1 VTSTVSRGQPWTIDG
16 YKTSF
21 GKAKIKAGIENR
33 TFHDTRG
40 TAVVNLA
47 LAQCTVA
54 EICSI
59 TGHSLRDAENILS
72 KHYLAA
78 DRRLAE
84 AAIGKLETWKV
95 EKSGIEQ

>member
-1 VTSTVSRGQPWTIDG
+1 MFQR
-16 YKTSF
+16 
-21 GKAKIKAGIENR
+21 AKSDARISAR

-47 LAQCTVA
+47 LAGCPVP

-59 TGHSLRDAENILS
+59 TGHSLKDAEAILDR
-72 KHYLAA
+72 HYPSR

-84 AAIGKLETWKV
+84 STVQELEEHKARTKL
-95 EKSGIEQ
+95 